1 MTEQAH
7 PQRGL
12 AAAFALCALATLVLL
27 ASHPAPA
34 AGGLA
39 VLLQAE
45 AHDRLRDALV
55 HGGFIATLS
64 VLIVCFVFLSR
75 RLGGAR
81 MPVVAALVM
90 FSLGCE
96 LLILSMIIDGFA
108 VPAIA
113 TRFSGAVE
121 RGELRSAETLLIL
134 CGTLIRFL
142 LPAGLLFQAAAIAC
156 WSAVMVRGSGR
167 PRAVGVLGV
176 ATAAFLAAVVVAV
189 PPPLGQHL
197 LLGGILLQSLWYFG
211 IAALLLD
218 RSGWP
223 AAPSRS

>member
-12 AAAFALCALATLVLL
+12 AGAFALCALATLVLL

-34 AGGLA
+34 ARGLA
-39 VLLQAE
+39 ELLQAE
-45 AHDRLRDALV
+45 ARDRLRDALV

-64 VLIVCFVFLSR
+64 VLIVCFVLLSR

-81 MPVVAALVM
+81 MPVVAGLVM

-96 LLILSMIIDGFA
+96 LVILSMIIDGFA

-113 TRFSGAVE
+113 TRFSGALE
-121 RGELRSAETLLIL
+121 RDELRSAET
-134 CGTLIRFL
+134 

-156 WSAVMVRGSGR
+156 WSAVMVRGRGR
-167 PRAVGVLGV
+167 PRAVGVLGA

-197 LLGGILLQSLWYFG
+197 LLGGIVLQSVWYLG

-218 RSGWP
+218 RSDWP
-223 AAPSRS
+223 APPSRS